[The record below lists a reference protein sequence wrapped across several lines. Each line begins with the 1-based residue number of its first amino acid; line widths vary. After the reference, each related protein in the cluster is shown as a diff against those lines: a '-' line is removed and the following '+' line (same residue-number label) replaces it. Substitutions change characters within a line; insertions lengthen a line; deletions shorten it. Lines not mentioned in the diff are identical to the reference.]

1 MSSRWIGLGLILVMT
16 LFGIVVSSALPER
29 MPIHWGLN
37 GEVDGYG
44 SRTVA
49 VWLIPSIG
57 LVVWLLFIF
66 LPRIDPVPADRGAS
80 FRPTLGRYANAL
92 LLFLAVVHWVILGSA
107 LGWPVSVTRT
117 IGLGV
122 GLLFVALGS
131 EMGRLGRNSI
141 VGIRLP
147 WTLAD
152 AEVWRESHRIG
163 GRIMLIS
170 GVFIALGSLVLPP
183 VGAVVTI
190 SLVITGM
197 LIGMIGYSYWVA
209 MKKRRTAASTDDILK
224 NP

>member
-1 MSSRWIGLGLILVMT
+1 M
-16 LFGIVVSSALPER
+16 
-29 MPIHWGLN
+29 
-37 GEVDGYG
+37 
-44 SRTVA
+44 
-49 VWLIPSIG
+49 
-57 LVVWLLFIF
+57 
-66 LPRIDPVPADRGAS
+66 
-80 FRPTLGRYANAL
+80 
-92 LLFLAVVHWVILGSA
+92 VHGVILGSA

-141 VGIRLP
+141 AGIRLP

-152 AEVWRESHRIG
+152 EDVWRESHRIG